1 MAEKKTN
8 TKQTKSSQTKSSGT
22 AWGINKISMWT
33 IVAVAVLYLISM
45 ILSLAGVSLKVV
57 SAMQGLATAIMI
69 CIVGVLAYRYVAK
82 KPTVWKVLYIV
93 CILVVVAGV
102 IIPLIK

>member
-45 ILSLAGVSLKVV
+45 ILSLAGVNLKVV
-57 SAMQGLATAIMI
+57 SAIQGLATAIMI

>member
-8 TKQTKSSQTKSSGT
+8 TKQTKSSQTKSSNT

-45 ILSLAGVSLKVV
+45 ILSLAGVNLKVV

-69 CIVGVLAYRYVAK
+69 CIVGVLAWRYVAK

>member
-8 TKQTKSSQTKSSGT
+8 TKQTKSSQTKSSST

-45 ILSLAGVSLKVV
+45 ILSLAGVNLKVV

-69 CIVGVLAYRYVAK
+69 CIVGVLAWRYVAK
-82 KPTVWKVLYIV
+82 KPTVWKVLYVV

>member
-8 TKQTKSSQTKSSGT
+8 TKQTKSSQTKSSST

-69 CIVGVLAYRYVAK
+69 CIVGVLAWRYVAK

>member
-93 CILVVVAGV
+93 CILVVVAGA

>member
-45 ILSLAGVSLKVV
+45 ILSLAGVNLKVV

-93 CILVVVAGV
+93 
-102 IIPLIK
+102 

>member
-45 ILSLAGVSLKVV
+45 ILSLAGVNLKVV

>member
-8 TKQTKSSQTKSSGT
+8 TKQTKSSQTKSSST

-45 ILSLAGVSLKVV
+45 ILSLAGVNLKVV

-69 CIVGVLAYRYVAK
+69 CIVGVLAWRYVAK